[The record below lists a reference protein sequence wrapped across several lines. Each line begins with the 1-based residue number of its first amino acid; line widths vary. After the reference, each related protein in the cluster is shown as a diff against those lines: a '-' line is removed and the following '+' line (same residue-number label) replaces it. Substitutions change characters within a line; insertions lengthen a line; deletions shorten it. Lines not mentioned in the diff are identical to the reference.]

1 VEIRTIS
8 DNGVYYAENEDTQL
22 CEERF
27 SLTAN
32 GHLKRKKAYKSHIL
46 NKKDRKRKRNLR
58 KTTLVFA
65 GVEKKMRAMLEV

>member
-1 VEIRTIS
+1 MPKMKTRS
-8 DNGVYYAENEDTQL
+8 CAKK
-22 CEERF
+22 RF

-58 KTTLVFA
+58 KTTLVFK
-65 GVEKKMRAMLEV
+65 GFEKNMRAMIEV